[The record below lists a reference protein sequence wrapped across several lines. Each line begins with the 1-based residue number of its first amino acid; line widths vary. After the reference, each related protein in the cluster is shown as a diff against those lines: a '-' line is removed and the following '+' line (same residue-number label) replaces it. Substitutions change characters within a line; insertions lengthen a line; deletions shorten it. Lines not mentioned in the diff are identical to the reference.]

1 MSDIKI
7 QPSATGSATVT
18 LTAPVS
24 NTARTITFPDSTST
38 LLASDGS
45 GANLTAIPAANITGT
60 LPALSAANLTAIPA
74 GNLTGTVAD
83 ARISAL
89 TASKLTGALP
99 AISAASLT
107 AIPAAN
113 ITGTL
118 PAISGANLTGLTASQ
133 MPAGSVL
140 QVLMNIDS
148 TEQTLATATYTDTG
162 LTITITPRST
172 SSKFLCQWNMQAQLP
187 DDSGIGVQLVRAI
200 SGGATTNVYTSAS
213 NADIFQWQSGV
224 YTKLRG
230 HWMYLDSPSTTSA
243 ITYKIQV
250 SSNGGTS
257 IGLNKSNN
265 QSQLLVMEVAG

>member
-7 QPSATGSATVT
+7 QPSGSGTAVVT
-18 LTAPVS
+18 LTAPTT
-24 NTARTITFPDSTST
+24 NTARTITFPDATGTLLNSGST
-38 LLASDGS
+38 LDATKLSGNLPAIS
-45 GANLTAIPAANITGT
+45 GASLTNLPAANITGT

-99 AISAASLT
+99 AISAA
-107 AIPAAN
+107 
-113 ITGTL
+113 
-118 PAISGANLTGLTASQ
+118 NLTGLTASQ

-162 LTITITPRST
+162 LTITITPRAT

-257 IGLNKSNN
+257 IYLNRSAN